1 LLAGEGIKEAEAE
14 AGDEEDEFDYLGYA
28 QDRAMFFWGDVLS
41 LGIVKKEELPE
52 TLLKRVKTVE
62 Y

>member
-1 LLAGEGIKEAEAE
+1 MSLIIWRMRRRGLC
-14 AGDEEDEFDYLGYA
+14 
-28 QDRAMFFWGDVLS
+28 FFWGDVVG

-52 TLLKRVKTVE
+52 GLWERCKVVD